1 MPLCNGWDIGHTYN
15 QFNTC
20 RALRAGP
27 GVSPASPWARATP
40 HPRATNGKKKK
51 NYIIHIK
58 KISLRGQ
65 KKYIVINKYTQQTN
79 IARFYF
85 IFYNKNEL
93 RANKLTNLSYKPKDN
108 QN

>member
-1 MPLCNGWDIGHTYN
+1 MVWSTISRVG
-15 QFNTC
+15 
-20 RALRAGP
+20 LR
-27 GVSPASPWARATP
+27 VSPTSPWARATP

-51 NYIIHIK
+51 KKNYIIHIK
-58 KISLRGQ
+58 KKVSEG
-65 KKYIVINKYTQQTN
+65 KKKNIVINKYTQQTN

-93 RANKLTNLSYKPKDN
+93 RANKLTNLSYKPTDN